1 MIDDEIMKLLKSIN
15 VQKIVL
21 GLESGND
28 RILTYLKGIG
38 GRSTVTVKQNYDAVR
53 IANKYGILVNA
64 GFVIGS
70 PDETK
75 EEILDT
81 LRLAKTSGLN
91 YFEPY
96 ILTPL
101 PGTPLWELAK
111 KRGLVSDNMDW
122 NKLDVMFGENY
133 KNTVILS
140 EKLSRKELY
149 NLYKKFKKIQFYLR
163 IKNSLL
169 HPIKNNVLNIG
180 TKYLLSKLRK
190 HFI

>member
-91 YFEPY
+91 HFEPY

-111 KRGLVSDNMDW
+111 KRGLVSNNMDW

-133 KNTVILS
+133 KNAIILS
-140 EKLSRKELY
+140 EKLSREELY
-149 NLYKKFKKIQFYLR
+149 NLYKKFKTHQRFLR
-163 IKNSLL
+163 IKNAIL
-169 HPIKNNVLNIG
+169 HPFKNNVPKILKNMLFKG
-180 TKYLLSKLRK
+180 ARL
-190 HFI
+190 